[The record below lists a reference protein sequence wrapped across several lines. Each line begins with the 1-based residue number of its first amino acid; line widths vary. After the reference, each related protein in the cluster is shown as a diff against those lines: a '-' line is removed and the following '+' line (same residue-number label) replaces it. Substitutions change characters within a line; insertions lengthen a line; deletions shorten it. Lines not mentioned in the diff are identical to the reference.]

1 MVRVDVKRKAGQEGS
16 GAQVR
21 VQQNDGCGYLLIRW
35 LIAALT
41 IWGVAW
47 LLEPHFQVDGFKW
60 ALIVAAI
67 VGLLNTFVRPIMI
80 ILTLPMTVVTLGLFL
95 FVINALLLLLTD
107 WLIADAHFHIENFWW
122 ALFAAVLI
130 SIVNALV
137 GGKKVV
143 K

>member
-1 MVRVDVKRKAGQEGS
+1 MVHVDVKRKGGPGGS
-16 GAQVR
+16 AQVR
-21 VQQNDGCGYLLIRW
+21 VKQNDGCGYLLVRW

-47 LLEPHFQVDGFKW
+47 LLDPHVHVDGFKW

-80 ILTLPMTVVTLGLFL
+80 VLTLPMTVLTLGLFL

-107 WLIADAHFHIENFWW
+107 WLIADAHFHIESFWW
-122 ALFAAVLI
+122 ALLAAVLI

-137 GGKKVV
+137 GGKKVR